1 MKNLEAL
8 KATLS
13 NNKKRI
19 FKTFLG
25 AAGLATIGL
34 GARALLTEVDDE
46 FDYVDI
52 DAESEDLNEEAP
64 EEE

>member
-13 NNKKRI
+13 NNKKKI

-34 GARALLTEVDDE
+34 GARALLTEVDE
-46 FDYVDI
+46 SDYVDI
-52 DAESEDLNEEAP
+52 DAESKDLNEEAP